1 MEGARITLSGLLNT
15 SFTPPS
21 AGFIQQLFTIT
32 VDGNSAIGS
41 ISDTFVFN
49 DGPNDVV
56 YALNVYRLSAVT
68 LDGFN
73 TFQELLLAGS
83 SLTSVPFLFSTT
95 PKHRKGI

>member
-1 MEGARITLSGLLNT
+1 M
-15 SFTPPS
+15 
-21 AGFIQQLFTIT
+21 
-32 VDGNSAIGS
+32 DGNSAIGS

-83 SLTSVPFLFSTT
+83 SLTREKEFKAYILKGRLAVQRWRKQGPARQRCTT
-95 PKHRKGI
+95 TIWSARQTARILAE